1 MAVEIGELSDSS
13 RLLFDLQKANSIAQ
27 SFSACLEPEII
38 SRKTAKGLVEL
49 FHSTFARIWL
59 VEPDGANLKLVASS
73 GLYDRIDGSF
83 ARVPM
88 GAYKV
93 GKIAHNR
100 VSFLSNNLAE
110 ETWVK
115 DRAWAIAN
123 QIRGFAGFP
132 LIAGDRV
139 IGVLAT
145 FSHGA
150 LTPEFLEVLQVL
162 CTTVANALDA
172 AIQYQQK
179 FNQLDNSSS
188 NVWGKSPLSDQIAA
202 ILKPVRLTL
211 IGTEEP
217 IGLSQS
223 QVFLQV
229 SDVLSRVEC
238 RQCRLTYQKEGIVL
252 EATAVIPSLDLQEQE
267 RWLRSQ
273 LGLVS
278 LMVSYL
284 GGQLESQIGLEQK
297 VLQLLISLPYN
308 HNKTAPSLQDQSG
321 LPVLPNPL
329 SEREREIL
337 GFLVQ
342 GLRDRDIAN
351 HLIISESTVKF
362 HLNNVLTKLKA
373 RTRYQALY
381 EATIQGWIV

>member
-1 MAVEIGELSDSS
+1 MENGELSDSS
-13 RLLFDLQKANSIAQ
+13 KLLFDLQKANAIAQ
-27 SFSACLEPEII
+27 SFSGCLEPEVI
-38 SRKTAKGLVEL
+38 SYKTAKGLVEL
-49 FHSTFARIWL
+49 FNSAFARIWL
-59 VEPDGANLKLVASS
+59 VEPDGENLKLVVSS

-115 DRAWAIAN
+115 DREWAIAN

-132 LIAGDRV
+132 LISGDRV

-145 FSHGA
+145 FSHEA

-162 CTTVANALDA
+162 CTAVANALDA
-172 AIQYQQK
+172 AIKYQQTFK
-179 FNQLDNSSS
+179 KSDNSSS

-211 IGTEEP
+211 IGTEKP
-217 IGLSQS
+217 IELSQS

-229 SDVLSRVEC
+229 SDVLSRIEC
-238 RQCRLTYQKEGIVL
+238 RQCRLTYKKEGIVL
-252 EATAVIPSLDLQEQE
+252 EATAVIPTLDLQEQE
-267 RWLRSQ
+267 HWLRSQ

-284 GGQLESQIGLEQK
+284 GGQIDNQIGLEQN
-297 VLQLLISLPYN
+297 VLQLLLSLPYT
-308 HNKTAPSLQDQSG
+308 HNKNAPSLQDQRDS
-321 LPVLPNPL
+321 PVLPTPL

-337 GFLVQ
+337 GLLVQ

-351 HLIISESTVKF
+351 HLMISESTVKF

-381 EATIQGWIV
+381 QAIIQGCVV

>member
-1 MAVEIGELSDSS
+1 MAVEIRELSDSS
-13 RLLFDLQKANSIAQ
+13 RLLFDLQKANAIAQ
-27 SFSACLEPEII
+27 SFSGCLEPEII
-38 SRKTAKGLVEL
+38 SCKTTKGLVER
-49 FHSTFARIWL
+49 FSSAFARIWL

-123 QIRGFAGFP
+123 QIQGFAGFP
-132 LIAGDRV
+132 LITGDRV

-179 FNQLDNSSS
+179 FKQLDHSSR
-188 NVWGKSPLSDQIAA
+188 NVWEESPLSDQIAA
-202 ILKPVRLTL
+202 VLKPVRLTL

-217 IGLSQS
+217 IALSQS

-229 SDVLSRVEC
+229 SDVLSRIEC
-238 RQCRLTYQKEGIVL
+238 RQCRLTYEKEVIVL
-252 EATAVIPSLDLQEQE
+252 EATAVIPTLDLQEQE
-267 RWLRSQ
+267 HWLRSQ
-273 LGLVS
+273 LELVS

-284 GGQLESQIGLEQK
+284 GGQLESQIGLEQN
-297 VLQLLISLPYN
+297 VLQLLVRLPYN
-308 HNKTAPSLQDQSG
+308 HNKTAPSLQDQSSSP
-321 LPVLPNPL
+321 LLATPL
-329 SEREREIL
+329 SEREREVL
-337 GFLVQ
+337 GLLAQ

-351 HLIISESTVKF
+351 HLMISESTVKF

-381 EATIQGWIV
+381 QAIINGWVT

>member
-1 MAVEIGELSDSS
+1 MAMEIGELSDSS
-13 RLLFDLQKANSIAQ
+13 RLLFDLQKANTIAQ
-27 SFSACLEPEII
+27 NFSGCLEPEII

-49 FHSTFARIWL
+49 FNSAFARIWL

-145 FSHGA
+145 FSHAA

-162 CTTVANALDA
+162 CTTVSIALDA
-172 AIQYQQK
+172 ALKYQQELK
-179 FNQLDNSSS
+179 QSSTFS
-188 NVWGKSPLSDQIAA
+188 GNGEKTPLSDQLAA
-202 ILKPVRLTL
+202 ILKPLRLTL
-211 IGTEEP
+211 IGTEEA
-217 IGLSQS
+217 IASS
-223 QVFLQV
+223 HAQVFLQACE
-229 SDVLSRVEC
+229 VLARSEC
-238 RQCRLTYQKEGIVL
+238 RQCRLTYDADGISL
-252 EATAVIPSLDLQEQE
+252 EAMVVEPNRDLQEHQH
-267 RWLRSQ
+267 WLRSQ

-308 HNKTAPSLQDQSG
+308 QTQTVPSLQDQSG
-321 LPVLPNPL
+321 LPQLPTPL

-337 GFLVQ
+337 GLLVQ

-381 EATIQGWIV
+381 QAIIQGWIL